1 MLHFTTIIFGRIVA
15 LKKIF
20 RRVANHGVWAIL
32 SLSLLSLVCL
42 TAVFAYM
49 SWQLPDV
56 ETLKDVHLQVPMH
69 VYTSDNKLI
78 ADFGTKRRIPVS
90 LEQVP
95 SQLINAVL
103 SIEDSRYYKHSGVD
117 FIGLIRATVAVAT
130 TGRKVQGAS
139 TITMQVA
146 RNFFLTRKKT
156 FARKFNEILLAL
168 KIDQS
173 FDKDKILELYL
184 NTIYL
189 GQRAYGVAA
198 AAQVYY
204 GKNLDQLSL
213 AQMAMIAGLPQSPST
228 ANPIT
233 NAKAAKA
240 RRDMV
245 LERMYEL
252 NYITEAQYKEAVN
265 TPAAAHYHQ
274 ERIEVEAPYVAEMVR
289 ETLFNQ
295 YGEDAYE
302 MGLNVYTT
310 IPSTLQIAAN
320 DALHQGLQAYD
331 RRHGY
336 RQPQQHLGTA
346 DSDYA
351 NWRKQLATLP
361 VIRTLYP
368 VGVTA
373 VDAQSLS
380 IIFADGHEAQIDWNG
395 LAWTRYKTAGQ
406 IAKVGDVVYVQKQDG
421 VWQLKQMPRVEGAL
435 ISIDPQSGAI
445 LALVGGYSYAQSH
458 FNRVTQAERQ
468 PGSNFKPFIYSAA
481 LAKENYTLATLIN
494 DAPIAIEQADGSWW
508 RPHNN
513 EDKFFGPTRL
523 RIGLIKSRNLVSV
536 RLLQSVEIPYVL
548 DYLKRFGFNVGKL
561 PATLSLALGSG
572 EVTPLELARGFTVFA
587 NGGYRV
593 TPYFIEKIVND
604 QGAITYEANPDRACS
619 ACISDPELPAANR
632 PKNIAPEA
640 ITPQNAYLMNEVLH
654 DVIQHGTGSA
664 ARVLNRSDLGGKTG
678 TTNDQMDAWFSGFN
692 ANVETTVWVGYDSTK
707 SIHEYGAQAALPIWI
722 QFMQEALKGKA
733 ERSMPE
739 PPNIVR
745 VRIDPQTG
753 LLARSGDPDA
763 VFEVFVKDTEP
774 QEESS
779 YEDNEA
785 NQPDNGINMGE
796 SAVEGLF

>member
-1 MLHFTTIIFGRIVA
+1 M
-15 LKKIF
+15 KKIF
-20 RRVANHGVWAIL
+20 RRVANHGVWA
-32 SLSLLSLVCL
+32 LLSIALLGLILL
-42 TAVFAYM
+42 TALFTYM

-69 VYTSDNKLI
+69 VYSADGKLI

-95 SQLINAVL
+95 PQLVNAVL
-103 SIEDSRYYKHSGVD
+103 AIEDSRYYKHAGVD
-117 FIGLIRATVAVAT
+117 FIGLVRAAVAVAT

-213 AQMAMIAGLPQSPST
+213 AQMAMIAGLPQSPSK

-233 NAKAAKA
+233 NAKAAKI
-240 RRDMV
+240 RRDNV

-252 NYITEAQYKEAVN
+252 NYITEAEYKVAVN
-265 TPAAAHYHQ
+265 SPVAAHYHQ
-274 ERIEVEAPYVAEMVR
+274 ERVEVEAPYLAEMVR

-295 YGEDAYE
+295 YGEAAYE

-310 IPSTLQIAAN
+310 IPSDLQIVAN
-320 DALHQGLQAYD
+320 KALRDGLQAYD

-336 RQPQQHLGTA
+336 RQPQKNLGTA
-346 DSDYA
+346 DKDYA
-351 NWRKQLATLP
+351 DWLKELRKLP
-361 VIRTLYP
+361 AIHEMLP
-368 VGVTA
+368 AAVTA
-373 VDAQSLS
+373 VNAKALS
-380 IIFADGHEAQIDWNG
+380 IILADNTRAQIEWTG
-395 LAWTRYKTAGQ
+395 LSWTGRGSAAQ
-406 IAKVGDVVYVQKQDG
+406 IANIGSVVYVEKQEG
-421 VWQLKQMPRVEGAL
+421 VWRLRQVPRVEGAL
-435 ISIDPQSGAI
+435 VSINPQTGAI
-445 LALVGGYSYAQSH
+445 LALVGGYSYVQSH

-481 LAKENYTLATLIN
+481 LAKANYTLATIIN
-494 DAPIAIEQADGSWW
+494 DAPIAIQQADGSWW

-513 EDKFFGPTRL
+513 EKKFFGPTRL

-536 RLLQSVEIPYVL
+536 RLLQAIEIPYVL
-548 DYLKRFGFNVGKL
+548 EYLKNFGFNVAKL
-561 PATLSLALGSG
+561 PTTLSLALGSG
-572 EVTPLELARGFTVFA
+572 EVTPLELARAYTVFA
-587 NGGYRV
+587 NGGYRM
-593 TPYFIEKIVND
+593 TPYFIDKIID
-604 QGAITYEANPDRACS
+604 DKAEITYEAEPDRACV
-619 ACISDPELPAANR
+619 ACISNPDMSVDER
-632 PKNIAPEA
+632 PKNIAPQA
-640 ITPQNAYLMNEVLH
+640 ISPQNAYLMNDVLH
-654 DVIQHGTGSA
+654 DVIQNGTGSA
-664 ARVLNRSDLGGKTG
+664 AKVLNRSDLGGKTG

-692 ANVETTVWVGYDSTK
+692 ADVETTVWVGYDSNK
-707 SIHEYGAQAALPIWI
+707 SIHEYGAQVALPIW
-722 QFMQEALKGKA
+722 MQYMREALKGKP

-739 PPNIVR
+739 PPDIVR
-745 VRIDPQTG
+745 VRIDPRTG
-753 LLARSGDPDA
+753 MLAYPGDPDA

-774 QEESS
+774 TEETS
-779 YEDNEA
+779 YSDDNV
-785 NQPDNGINMGE
+785 DTDSGINMGE
-796 SAVEGLF
+796 SLVDHLF